1 MTLVLFC
8 FVQPRRVVV
17 EYKAVVEVVA
27 VEEVAASVVSLVFCF
42 FLLFSFGTCCA
53 GCRRCRRDEDTV
65 EEDRDDEDWSAAA
78 TVKLYATTTS
88 NTVMNM
94 GTNNR
99 FVIISIITITL
110 WLRFYS
116 VGFWAVCAIVV
127 VLVTVVLVVFCF
139 CFIASSSSSSSSS
152 INYFLNS
159 SWVIFE

>member
-17 EYKAVVEVVA
+17 EYKAVVEVVEEA
-27 VEEVAASVVSLVFCF
+27 VASVVSLVFCF
-42 FLLFSFGTCCA
+42 FFLFSFGTCCA

-116 VGFWAVCAIVV
+116 VGFLGCVCYRCCSCYSCAGCFLFLFHSLVIVIV
-127 VLVTVVLVVFCF
+127 IVF
-139 CFIASSSSSSSSS
+139 
-152 INYFLNS
+152 N
-159 SWVIFE
+159 

>member
-42 FLLFSFGTCCA
+42 FFLFSFGTCCA

-65 EEDRDDEDWSAAA
+65 EEDDRDDEDWSAAA

-116 VGFWAVCAIVV
+116 VGFLGCVCYRCCSCYSCAGCFLFLFHSLVIVI
-127 VLVTVVLVVFCF
+127 VF
-139 CFIASSSSSSSSS
+139 
-152 INYFLNS
+152 
-159 SWVIFE
+159 IFN